1 MEETTRTVVSS
12 VLFLDIVGYSKM
24 GVGDQLKLKH
34 AFNSVLLVALEQVDP
49 SERIVV
55 DTGDGAAVAIMGN
68 PERALFVAISIF
80 DNSGLIQ
87 VRGGVN
93 LGPISLMKD
102 INGQANV
109 IGDGINVA
117 QRIMGFAKEGELL
130 VSRSFHEVVTRLSA
144 EYAAIFSNEGTRTD
158 KHERKHEVYAVQQ
171 SVRVGRKMAEL
182 TSRLTTQRA
191 STRPGWTPPTTKAT
205 ISDAGSQLMI
215 SGYTE
220 ASVQEALDQ
229 LEKQGRTLMA
239 PISKIGSKWFASVD
253 KPEAAG
259 ASVEQYGL
267 RQMISGPTR
276 EAVEIKVR
284 ELQEYGAQLV
294 QEIEQIDGVWT
305 AVCEKS

>member
-1 MEETTRTVVSS
+1 MEETSRTLVAS
-12 VLFLDIVGYSKM
+12 VLFLDFVGYSRM
-24 GVGDQLKLKH
+24 VVGDQLKRKQK
-34 AFNSVLLVALEQVDP
+34 FNSALLVALEQVEPDD
-49 SERIVV
+49 RILV
-55 DTGDGAAVAIMGN
+55 DTGDGAAVAILGN
-68 PERALFVAISIF
+68 PERALFVAIALF
-80 DNSGLIQ
+80 DNIGDIR

-93 LGPISLMKD
+93 LGPVSLMKD
-102 INGQANV
+102 INAQANL

-144 EYAAIFSNEGTRTD
+144 DYAAIFSNEGTRTD

-182 TSRLTTQRA
+182 TSRLSTQRA

-215 SGYTE
+215 SGYSE

-229 LEKQGRTLMA
+229 LEKQGRKLMA

-259 ASVEQYGL
+259 AVVEQYGL

-276 EAVEIKVR
+276 EAV
-284 ELQEYGAQLV
+284 
-294 QEIEQIDGVWT
+294 
-305 AVCEKS
+305 